1 MQTLKQVTPSQIVLL
16 LCYPSQILLSVLKA
30 WIRRSD
36 IMQETQPTTLL
47 GFGQLE
53 DNLIINL
60 RKRYEQK
67 TIEHGGIFEQR
78 KEMKKKTQNI
88 WERNEPKTML
98 YLFHL
103 LFKKRKR
110 KKTMISVGFKE
121 SKQQLGF

>member
-1 MQTLKQVTPSQIVLL
+1 
-16 LCYPSQILLSVLKA
+16 
-30 WIRRSD
+30 
-36 IMQETQPTTLL
+36 MQETQPTTLL

-53 DNLIINL
+53 DNLIINS

-103 LFKKRKR
+103 LLKKKDDD
-110 KKTMISVGFKE
+110 
-121 SKQQLGF
+121 